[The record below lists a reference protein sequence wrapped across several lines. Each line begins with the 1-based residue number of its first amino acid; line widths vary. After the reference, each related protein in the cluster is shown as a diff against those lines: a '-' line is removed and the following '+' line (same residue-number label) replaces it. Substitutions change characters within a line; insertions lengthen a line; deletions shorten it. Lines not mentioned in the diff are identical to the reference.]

1 MKKVLL
7 VGSSFNVMPLLKVL
21 RNADIEVVVCGI
33 YKNDPLHQYADDS
46 IYADYSIKED
56 LLEVLKNN
64 QFDAI
69 VPTCNDYSY
78 ISCSWVASQLGFG
91 GFEPYE
97 ITKTIHEKDDFRKF
111 CNVNGIKSPQ
121 MFSDSTDV
129 KEQNYPLIVKPID
142 SFSGKGIS
150 TAKTPEELDVAIERA
165 KRASRTNKIII
176 EEFKQ
181 GTLHAITV
189 FIENGKAKLSFVTD
203 EFCSVYPYQVNSTC
217 MSFLSEDTKENI
229 FQEIAKIVYL
239 LDLKSGLMHVQF
251 LVDGEN
257 FWIIECTRRAPG
269 DLYGKLIKLTTGIDY
284 DELYVN
290 NFLGKTEVPKNEY
303 TVDKIMSKHTLTT
316 DLEGVIESITFKIPC
331 HNTFI
336 PLKNSCDVIKSAPFD
351 RAGIVFS
358 EYQTNEELKKT
369 IPEIHNLIEFNYYA

>member
-7 VGSSFNVMPLLKVL
+7 VGSSFNVMPLMKVL
-21 RNADIEVVVCGI
+21 KNTNAEIVVCGA
-33 YKNDPLHQYADDS
+33 YKNDPLHQYSDDS
-46 IYADYSIKED
+46 IYADYSIKEE
-56 LLEVLKNN
+56 LLNVVQNN
-64 QFDAI
+64 HFDAI
-69 VPTCNDYSY
+69 IPTCNDYSY
-78 ISCSWVASQLGFG
+78 ISCSWVASQIGFS

-111 CNVNGIKSPQ
+111 CNLNNIKSPQ
-121 MFSDSTDV
+121 MFSDESLIT
-129 KEQNYPLIVKPID
+129 ENNFPLIIKPID

-150 TAKTPEELDVAIERA
+150 IAQTSKELDTAIEKA
-165 KRASRTNKIII
+165 KRASRTNNIII

-189 FIENGKAKLSFVTD
+189 FIENGNAKLNFVTD

-217 MSFLSEDTKENI
+217 MSFLPEDMKENV
-229 FQEIAKIVYL
+229 FQEIEKIIRL
-239 LDLKSGLMHVQF
+239 LNLESGLMHVQF
-251 LVDGEN
+251 LVDGHD

-290 NFLGKTEVPKNEY
+290 NFLGKHGVPKNEY
-303 TVDKIMSKHTLTT
+303 TIQKIMSKHTLTT
-316 DLEGVIESITFKIPC
+316 NLEGVIESITFNIPC
-331 HNTFI
+331 KNTFI
-336 PLKNSCDVIKSAPFD
+336 PLKNSCDVIKSAPYD

-358 EYQTNEELKKT
+358 EYTTNEELKKT
-369 IPEIHNLIEFNYYA
+369 IPEIQNLIEFNYYS